1 MRIIIAGASGQISEF
16 LLPMLLE
23 QGHELYAISRTARRD
38 KQIHWLQYDLN
49 DATTVRL
56 PQADLLI
63 NAGSLSFLPGLE
75 PQLVASG
82 VRRLIAFSSTSIF
95 TKSESSDLREKS
107 MIFGLIQCEK
117 EMVAMCERQGIGWTL
132 FRPTLIYSLGRD
144 KNLTLVDKQI
154 CRFRCFPLIG
164 SGRGMRQ
171 PVHAS
176 DLAKACVQALETGAT
191 VNHAYNLSGG
201 EVLSYRDMVARL
213 FERRG
218 LPVRMIPVPVL
229 LLRALIMLLRMIPRY
244 RYLSPNMADRMQKDM
259 LFSHDEAS
267 RDFGYSPKSF
277 LSDSERVTE
286 RDG

>member
-1 MRIIIAGASGQISEF
+1 MRIIVAGASGQIGDF

-23 QGHELYAISRTARRD
+23 QGHEIYAISRQKRSD
-38 KQIHWLQYDLN
+38 NSICWLQFDLSN
-49 DATTVRL
+49 AVSVEL
-56 PQADLLI
+56 PPADILI

-75 PQLVASG
+75 SQFVASG
-82 VRRLIAFSSTSIF
+82 VRRLIALSSTSIF
-95 TKSESSDLREKS
+95 TKSESSDAREKA
-107 MIFGLIQCEK
+107 MISGLIQCEK
-117 EMVAMCERQGIGWTL
+117 EMFAMCERQGIGWTL

-176 DLAKACVQALETGAT
+176 DLANACVQSLETGAT

-229 LLRALIMLLRMIPRY
+229 LLRALIMLLRMNPRY

-267 RDFGYSPKSF
+267 RDFGYAPRPFSP
-277 LSDSERVTE
+277 
-286 RDG
+286 